1 MAKGPRYNVPLRRR
15 REGKTNYKKRRALIL
30 SKLPRFIVRLTNKHV
45 LIQVAEAKP
54 NGDYV
59 LASASSMELK
69 KLGWK
74 SCFKNT
80 PSAYLTGLLAG
91 FKALK
96 NNVKEAVL
104 DIGLRKATKGAR
116 VFAAMKGALDAG
128 LKIPHSEEILPDESR
143 IKGEHVAVYAKSLSQ
158 EEYNKR
164 FSGYL
169 KNGLPPENLPN
180 HFEEI
185 KNKIIESIKTLT
197 AQQA

>member
-1 MAKGPRYNVPLRRR
+1 MAKGPTYRLSFRRR

-30 SKLPRFIVRLTNKHV
+30 SKLPRFIVRLSNKYV
-45 LIQVAEAKP
+45 LIQIAEAKP
-54 NGDYV
+54 SGDYILV
-59 LASASSMELK
+59 SAHSMELK

-74 SCFKNT
+74 GSCENT
-80 PSAYLTGLLAG
+80 SAAYLTGLLAG
-91 FKALK
+91 FKALQK
-96 NNVKEAVL
+96 NIKEAIL

-197 AQQA
+197 A

>member
-1 MAKGPRYNVPLRRR
+1 MAKGPRYNVPFRRR

-69 KLGWK
+69 KLGLK
-74 SCFKNT
+74 GCFKNT
-80 PSAYLTGLLAG
+80 PAAYLTGFLAG

-104 DIGLRKATKGAR
+104 DIGLRKASKGAK

-128 LKIPHSEEILPDESR
+128 LKISCNEEILPEESR
-143 IKGEHVAVYAKSLSQ
+143 IKGEHIAAYAKSLTQ
-158 EEYNKR
+158 EEYNKK
-164 FSGYL
+164 FSRYL
-169 KNGLPPENLPN
+169 KDGLPPENLPS
-180 HFEEI
+180 HFDEI
-185 KNKIIESIKTLT
+185 KNRIIESFKALT
-197 AQQA
+197 AHQT